1 MDSTKPWYLSRTL
14 WASFVTVATSVA
26 GLFGLSLAGVDNST
40 LTDTLLQVI
49 TAGSGV
55 AAIIGR
61 LGAVH
66 KLR

>member
-26 GLFGLSLAGVDNST
+26 GLFGLSFAGVDNST
-40 LTDTLLQVI
+40 LTDTVLQVI

-55 AAIIGR
+55 AAIIAR

-66 KLR
+66 KLQ